1 MIRHILVAH
10 PSRCS
15 GPASLFAP
23 ASCLRSPSPA
33 TTHLL
38 QYSVGLILGVTSAR
52 ESNRGGS
59 MIRHIPVAHPSRCS
73 GPASLFAPAS
83 CLRSPSPA
91 TIPFIVGVLLRRE
104 PALTCGESNRGGSM
118 IRAVRGAR
126 PAGQFRAAKL
136 FARAPGARS
145 PSPATIPSIAV
156 MSKRQPISISPP
168 PDRPRHA
175 HQKIAGLL
183 AAALR
188 RLRGQP
194 ERNTIENS
202 ERVRLGF
209 SALALR
215 GGFAP
220 RNCSRALP
228 TRAVRRR
235 LLPRRD
241 GRGACGLRN
250 ARRFRVQSSANLRR
264 LIVNLPKAKPR
275 LGPLPVPLRARL
287 TSPLVMAA
295 APDALPACALASM

>member
-1 MIRHILVAH
+1 MIRHIPVAH

-33 TTHLL
+33 TIHLL
-38 QYSVGLILGVTSAR
+38 QYSVGLILGVTSVR

-83 CLRSPSPA
+83 CL
-91 TIPFIVGVLLRRE
+91 
-104 PALTCGESNRGGSM
+104 
-118 IRAVRGAR
+118 
-126 PAGQFRAAKL
+126 
-136 FARAPGARS
+136 RS